1 MKEQPICNLR
11 LLPLQGQILVIRST
25 NRPQVAPS
33 NPPPGGP
40 PNIPDVMFTVAMF
53 PTPDVGEVDAGE
65 FNPLSLTSFYGKDT
79 EDFQISDP
87 HMLKDFG
94 GDTNGNILPPP
105 INIFYRNE
113 SGTRICHMFISPTPR
128 ERAPE
133 AFKTTGKPHYAI
145 ANLKANLTHRLS
157 FKPEDSD
164 SKTTCRTFVIP
175 GCLRSLFYSIPR
187 DNRSDTL
194 SVRNF
199 SGHLLSKRGMD
210 AYSTMRSEKL
220 QSVLRN
226 VPDHRDHIVG
236 QFALPAHILGNLR
249 DGVTAIAWDEGTGR
263 IFYSKPNDTSLFVL
277 DMAYKPMESEL
288 MSMCLDNGYTE
299 MYVVASDGQRC
310 PIPLEDER
318 MLEL

>member
-1 MKEQPICNLR
+1 
-11 LLPLQGQILVIRST
+11 
-25 NRPQVAPS
+25 
-33 NPPPGGP
+33 
-40 PNIPDVMFTVAMF
+40 MFTVAMF
-53 PTPDVGEVDAGE
+53 PTPDPGDVEAGE
-65 FNPLSLTSFYGKDT
+65 FNSLSLTSFYGKDT

-87 HMLKDFG
+87 HVLNDFG
-94 GDTNGNILPPP
+94 GDTNILPPP

-113 SGTRICHMFISPTPR
+113 SGSRICHMIISPTPR

-145 ANLKANLTHRLS
+145 PNLKSNTTHRLS
-157 FKPEDSD
+157 FKLDD
-164 SKTTCRTFVIP
+164 SKTSCRTFVIP

-194 SVRNF
+194 SIRNF
-199 SGHLLSKRGMD
+199 SGHLLSKRGVD
-210 AYSTMRSEKL
+210 AYSTMRREML
-220 QSVLRN
+220 QNILRN
-226 VPDHRDHIVG
+226 DPEHREHIVG
-236 QFALPAHILGNLR
+236 QFALPVHILRQLR

-277 DMAYKPMESEL
+277 DMAHTPVEGEFDVDCASVTVML
-288 MSMCLDNGYTE
+288 IFFF
-299 MYVVASDGQRC
+299 VVARNGQRY